1 MNKSKFA
8 AILVA
13 VAGLTVSAQA
23 LAEGGGFLLGGSLGR
38 AQAKEDACFLDTST
52 FSCDR
57 TGKVAYSVFAG
68 LMMNK
73 YFGVEVGYHDLGTL
87 VEQVDATASRA
98 TVKTKLSEFVF
109 IAAYPW
115 LDRVSI
121 YAKGGG
127 YYARS
132 TLTSDVPSMAPA
144 QSKARQYTYGG
155 GVSWDV
161 FRHSGLRLEYQRYN
175 NIGGAEVGFHTD
187 VELVSVGAYFKF

>member
-13 VAGLTVSAQA
+13 VAALTVSAQA
-23 LAEGGGFLLGGSLGR
+23 LAEGGGFYVGGSLGR
-38 AQAKEDACFLDTST
+38 AQAKEDACFLGTTT

-57 TGKVAYSVFAG
+57 TGKVAWSGFVSV
-68 LMMNK
+68 MMNK
-73 YFGVEVGYHDLGTL
+73 HFGIEGGYHDLGTL
-87 VEQVDATASRA
+87 VEQSDPTPTRA
-98 TVKTKLSEFVF
+98 TVKTKLSEVVF
-109 IAAYPW
+109 IAAYPV
-115 LDRVSI
+115 DRFSF

-132 TLTSDVPSMAPA
+132 TLTSDFLPPA
-144 QSKARQYTYGG
+144 QSKARQWTYGG
-155 GVSWDV
+155 GVAWDV

-187 VELVSVGAYFKF
+187 VELVSLGAYFKF

>member
-1 MNKSKFA
+1 MNKSKF
-8 AILVA
+8 VA
-13 VAGLTVSAQA
+13 LLIGLAGVATSAQA

-38 AQAKEDACFLDTST
+38 AQAKEDACFLGTTT

-87 VEQVDATASRA
+87 VEQADATPLRT

-132 TLTSDVPSMAPA
+132 TLTSDNLAPA
-144 QSKARQYTYGG
+144 QSKARQYTYGA